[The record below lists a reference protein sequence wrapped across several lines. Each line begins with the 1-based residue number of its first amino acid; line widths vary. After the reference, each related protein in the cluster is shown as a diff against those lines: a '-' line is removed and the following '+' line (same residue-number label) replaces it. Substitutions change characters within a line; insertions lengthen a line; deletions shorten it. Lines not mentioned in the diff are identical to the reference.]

1 VRWGGRGRRAA
12 RRQSGSGE
20 AIPGLAHRRDPVE
33 TAGLTPAQIYMTIIS
48 MKIRPVLGVAVTTA
62 VLLLAAACGQSGT
75 AAEGNAQPGQL
86 KIVTAFYPFQFV
98 AEHVAGDHAVVTSLT
113 APGAEPHDLELTPR
127 QVASVTTADLV
138 VYEKSFQAAVD
149 EAVAQSGNAA
159 VLDTATV
166 VPLVPLE
173 DGEDHDHEAAAEGEG
188 HDGSGLDPHVWL
200 DPNNMADITDAVADR
215 LTQIDPEHATDY
227 RVNAQKLVDEL
238 SALDKSY
245 KTGLATC
252 QRTEFITTH
261 AAFGY
266 LARAYDLSQIGING
280 LSPDSEP
287 SPARIA
293 DVQKIAKEHRITTIF
308 YETLVSPA
316 VAQSIAADLGLKTDV
331 LDPIEG
337 VTDASRGTDY
347 LSVMKSNLTALRTA
361 DGCR

>member
-1 VRWGGRGRRAA
+1 
-12 RRQSGSGE
+12 
-20 AIPGLAHRRDPVE
+20 
-33 TAGLTPAQIYMTIIS
+33 
-48 MKIRPVLGVAVTTA
+48 VTTA

-75 AAEGNAQPGQL
+75 PAEGAAQPGQL

-98 AEHVAGDHAVVTSLT
+98 AARVAGEHAVVTSLT
-113 APGAEPHDLELTPR
+113 APGAEPHDLELTPK

-149 EAVAQSGNAA
+149 EAVDQSGNGD

-173 DGEDHDHEAAAEGEG
+173 EGDGHDHTAAAGGEG
-188 HDGSGLDPHVWL
+188 ADGQSGLDPHVWL
-200 DPNNMADITDAVADR
+200 DPTNMADITGAVADR

-227 RVNAQKLVDEL
+227 RANAQKLVEEL
-238 SALDKSY
+238 SSLDTSY
-245 KTGLATC
+245 RTGLATC
-252 QRTEFITTH
+252 QRSEFITTH

-266 LARAYDLSQIGING
+266 LARAYHLAQIGING

-293 DVQKIAKEHRITTIF
+293 DVQKIAKEHEVTTIF

-337 VTDASRGTDY
+337 ITDASRGTDY
-347 LSVMKSNLTALRTA
+347 LSVMTSNLTALRTA
-361 DGCR
+361 NGCR